1 MVAKIYF
8 GPLAK
13 NVHKILPLQS
23 SSSLLSPTF
32 RVPPSVIV
40 SNWTPSGDGLVI
52 KVLWDARLRGFEI
65 QVRASLDRGLYL
77 VLGRALRAFF
87 GLYNGISRL
96 RTSSTSNRADTYL
109 PPWDL
114 PFARTLI
121 PVNAPE
127 MFL

>member
-52 KVLWDARLRGFEI
+52 KVLWDDNLTPFSSDKI
-65 QVRASLDRGLYL
+65 RAKILD
-77 VLGRALRAFF
+77 LGYGGALRA
-87 GLYNGISRL
+87 LQNL
-96 RTSSTSNRADTYL
+96 SSKYL
-109 PPWDL
+109 L
-114 PFARTLI
+114 GFYRC
-121 PVNAPE
+121 
-127 MFL
+127 